1 MTKHRLQRCLVHE
14 YANINQS
21 HSYPVDVQ
29 QPLVRGRAVNNLVY
43 WLSQIAGS
51 IVIGLLLDSPKV
63 KRRTR
68 AFLGWG
74 ILFAMV
80 FIVHIWAYFYQM

>member
-1 MTKHRLQRCLVHE
+1 MPLPTVCSPSQLF
-14 YANINQS
+14 N
-21 HSYPVDVQ
+21 D
-29 QPLVRGRAVNNLVY
+29 PLVRGRAVNNLVY
-43 WLSQIAGS
+43 WISQIIGS

-74 ILFAMV
+74 ILLAMV
-80 FIVHIWAYFYQM
+80 FIVHIWAYFYQLWVVKMFRVIPGG